1 LNETIILLNSI
12 KSEGLGPKKNRTSKT
27 SKSIFKISLSLA
39 LIAFV
44 LTMTPASSF
53 FQIVKPAEAA
63 GTLTSMNVIPTNN
76 IVNTRTTYDIAF
88 KTATTATIKTIE
100 MNFPSSFDVRFTV
113 GPSPKLIERSGIGS
127 GTLSNPSDT
136 KLAYTVG
143 SPVTVSAGTLIRLE
157 IGKIDNSETPDV
169 SAEVSITTKDT
180 GGNTIDGPTNS
191 PSFVIKAIE
200 GLDIDTNFM
209 NRKTLLDDTAGHAR
223 GWDPNG
229 VTTDFTIED
238 HDVQIDEEAVDQ
250 TFVTVMLRNSHT
262 SNAVC
267 MVNHTDFEFFL
278 MNCIGAP
285 PNGAQLHYEI
295 HKLPANRITS
305 TSLSST
311 TTSSTSSTIS
321 SPFSLLGEH

>member
-1 LNETIILLNSI
+1 MESI
-12 KSEGLGPKKNRTSKT
+12 KSQVLEPSKVKT
-27 SKSIFKISLSLA
+27 SERILKTSLVSV
-39 LIAFV
+39 LIVFAF
-44 LTMTPASSF
+44 TMSPASSF

-63 GTLTSMNVIPTNN
+63 GTLTNINVIPSNN
-76 IVNTRTTYDIAF
+76 IVNTRTTYDIVF

-100 MNFPSSFDVRFTV
+100 MNFPSSFDVRFAV

-136 KLAYTVG
+136 ILAYTVG

-157 IGKIDNSETPDV
+157 IGKIDNSDTRNV
-169 SAEVSITTKDT
+169 AAEVSITTKDT

-191 PSFVIKAIE
+191 PSFVIKPIE
-200 GLDIDTNFM
+200 GLDISPNFM
-209 NRKTLLDDTAGHAR
+209 NRKTLFDDTAGHAL

-250 TFVTVMLRNSHT
+250 TFVTLMLRNSHT

-305 TSLSST
+305 TS
-311 TTSSTSSTIS
+311 TTSSTSSSTAS
-321 SPFSLLGEH
+321 ASPFASLY